1 MADFLKIVGEG
12 LGVLNR
18 IQDNVQSALPARSDL
33 TDGFLVEDAAVS
45 NGATINHGL
54 GRQALGAIVVKQTDG
69 TNPILVTGLSATTI
83 TVSGDAALAGTASF
97 WVF

>member
-1 MADFLKIVGEG
+1 MADFLKIIGDG

-18 IQDNVQSALPARSDL
+18 VQDNVQSALPARSDI
-33 TDGFLVEDAAVS
+33 TEGFLVEDAAVS

-54 GRQALGAIVVKQTDG
+54 GRQALGAIVVKQTD
-69 TNPILVTGLSATTI
+69 TNPIFVTALSSTTI
-83 TVSGDAALAGTASF
+83 TIFGDVALTGTASF